1 MNVCLCLAA
10 DITLFL
16 QAADLPVIHR
26 PRTLHTVHLQPEL
39 RLDTTNE
46 VSLHP
51 QEYLNE
57 VFETEGFL
65 DALAELQTN
74 INVRTKEL
82 SIGTEYPKIVM
93 LGTGSSI
100 PGKVRNTSGILLR
113 VDKDH
118 SMVLDC
124 GEGTFGQIMKIY
136 GRSETDKILKT
147 IKV

>member
-1 MNVCLCLAA
+1 MS
-10 DITLFL
+10 I
-16 QAADLPVIHR
+16 IYR

-39 RLDTTNE
+39 RFDTSNE

-51 QEYLNE
+51 QEYINE

-74 INVRTKEL
+74 INARTKEL

-100 PGKVRNTSGILLR
+100 PNKVRNTSGILLR
-113 VDKDH
+113 MDEDH

-124 GEGTFGQIMKIY
+124 SEGTFGQIAKIY
-136 GRSETDKILKT
+136 GKSETDKILKT